1 MFTSLTVVSFFFAF
15 AWLQQ
20 CFLNRLMKADLKA
33 LQAYP
38 PAETPP
44 PSLPATDP

>member
-20 CFLNRLMKADLKA
+20 CFLNRLMKADLEA
-33 LQAYP
+33 LQSH
-38 PAETPP
+38 PANSPTHSNP
-44 PSLPATDP
+44 PS